1 MISDIFK
8 MTFPGVYI
16 RHLDIGT
23 MDATQSINVK
33 ADLHLYN
40 EIAKSVVQRCPTP
53 CFYGD
58 ALVLDRYLPPHS
70 FDIITAFDVIE
81 HLTKED
87 GFNLIRILERLS
99 WGGLDMMIPHG
110 RIIFFTPLGEY
121 MLNNG
126 DEKYLGHLSGWYPED
141 FIPFGYSCWVF
152 PEFHR
157 SLGVGAF
164 FAIKA
169 SPLYELHYPDNDQYK
184 NYWMA

>member
-1 MISDIFK
+1 MIADIFK
-8 MTFPGVYI
+8 MTFPGDYT

-23 MDATQSINVK
+23 MDATQSINVNAK
-33 ADLHLYN
+33 YHLYN

-58 ALVLDRYLPPHS
+58 ALVLDKYLPPHA

-87 GFNLIRILERLS
+87 GFKLIKVLEHLF
-99 WGGLDMMIPHG
+99 WGTVDSQSDG
-110 RIIFFTPLGEY
+110 RIVFFTPLGEY
-121 MLNNG
+121 LLNNG
-126 DEKYLGHLSGWYPED
+126 DEKYMCHLSGWLPED
-141 FIPFGYSCWVF
+141 FLSLGYSCWAF

-157 SLGVGAF
+157 TLNAGAF

-169 SPLYELHYPDNDQYK
+169 SPLYELHYPDDDQYK

>member
-58 ALVLDRYLPPHS
+58 ALVLDEYLPKRY
-70 FDIITAFDVIE
+70 FDIITALDVIE
-81 HLTKED
+81 HLTKDD
-87 GFNLIRILERLS
+87 GFRLIQVLERLS
-99 WGGLDMMIPHG
+99 CG
-110 RIIFFTPLGEY
+110 RIVFFTPLGEY
-121 MLNNG
+121 LLNNG

-141 FIPFGYSCWVF
+141 FIRLGYSCWVF

-164 FAIKA
+164 FAINDVA
-169 SPLYELHYPDNDQYK
+169 ELHYPDNDQYK
-184 NYWMA
+184 NYWMC